1 MELRVQ
7 IVHICTQSDFCRANT
22 HNVKIVY
29 LYCAALCIH
38 YCSAEESTLP
48 IAAHAITSRLL
59 TQANSGSSADTSNY
73 WQATSP
79 CWVMQFGHKR
89 IYYIHM
95 PQSMAGRILSTRLK

>member
-59 TQANSGSSADTSNY
+59 TSTQANSGSSADTSNY
-73 WQATSP
+73 MVPHATA
-79 CWVMQFGHKR
+79 FGHKR

-95 PQSMAGRILSTRLK
+95 PQSMARRILPTRLK